1 MNGKTCLPCVVCCS
15 ILDNISGINCIKKIK
30 FTKCTFSFIN
40 ILHFLVNNIFILDN
54 IITLLPQIHNSTA
67 KPLVQAHPNA
77 SRVQDRAAILLRET
91 GINTLIKNF

>member
-1 MNGKTCLPCVVCCS
+1 M
-15 ILDNISGINCIKKIK
+15 
-30 FTKCTFSFIN
+30 
-40 ILHFLVNNIFILDN
+40 DN